1 MTGHDRP
8 GSTSAARGRYHH
20 GELRAALIDTT
31 IDLLTER
38 GPESF
43 SMAEASRRLGVAPSA
58 PYRHFADR
66 EALLAAVAVRAA
78 HLLGDQ
84 LAGQVAPPGPPQQR
98 LAAAARAYVRFAG
111 EHKPLFQALAGSGL
125 DKSHHPEIDH
135 AAQPIHTAFLEPAG
149 QLTGDSVAAARLASA
164 VAATAHGHAVLMLDG
179 AFGTEQSALET
190 AADQTAAATLALIA
204 GRESLTSVRLRAAPS
219 PDA

>member
-1 MTGHDRP
+1 MTSPDHPRSNP
-8 GSTSAARGRYHH
+8 AARSRYHH
-20 GELRAALIDTT
+20 GDLRAALIDTT
-31 IDLLTER
+31 IDLLTEH

-66 EALLAAVAVRAA
+66 DALLAAVAVRAA

-84 LAGQVAPPGPPQQR
+84 LARHAVSGPPQQC
-98 LAAAARAYVRFAG
+98 LAAAARAYVYFAG

-125 DKSHHPEIDH
+125 DKSRHPEIDQ
-135 AAQPIHTAFLEPAG
+135 AAQPIHTAFLEPAA
-149 QLTGDSVAAARLASA
+149 QLVGDPVAAARLASA
-164 VAATAHGHAVLMLDG
+164 VAATAHGHATLMLDG
-179 AFGTEQSALET
+179 AFGTDQSALET
-190 AADQTAAATLALIA
+190 TADQAAAAAFALIA
-204 GRESLTSVRLRAAPS
+204 GRESLTPATCPPTS